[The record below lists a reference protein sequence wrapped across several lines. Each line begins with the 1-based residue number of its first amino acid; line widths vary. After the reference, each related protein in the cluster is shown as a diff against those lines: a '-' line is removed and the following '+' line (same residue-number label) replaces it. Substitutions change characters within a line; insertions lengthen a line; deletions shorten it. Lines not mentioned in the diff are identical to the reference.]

1 VKASIFGAG
10 YHVEVETFGSI
21 GAARSNLFL
30 DADSFVGATAL
41 PAALRGAKLMAE
53 QLFLQFALQD
63 VAIADPL
70 FGRALG
76 EAVQTVLDRLDA

>member
-30 DADSFVGATAL
+30 DADSHIVTHPL
-41 PAALRGAKLMAE
+41 PEALRGAKLMAE

-76 EAVQTVLDRLDA
+76 EAVQTVLDRFDA